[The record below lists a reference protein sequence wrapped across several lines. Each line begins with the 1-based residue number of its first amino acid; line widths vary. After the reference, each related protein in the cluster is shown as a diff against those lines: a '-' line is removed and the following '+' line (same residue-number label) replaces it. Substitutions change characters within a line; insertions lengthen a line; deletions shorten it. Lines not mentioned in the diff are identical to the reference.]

1 MTATLQDEGYHQG
14 RFGMKLREGNTGGL
28 LMIAA
33 MILGLAFANTPLAD
47 GYFGLRDAHV
57 GLPGVD
63 SAFHTVGEWAS
74 EGLLAVFF
82 FMTGL
87 ELKSEFVDGELRR
100 IRKAIVPVAAAFG
113 GVAMPAIIYT
123 VINLISGDS
132 ATLKG
137 WAIPTATDIAFAVSV
152 LAVVGSAL
160 PTAMRTF
167 LLTLAV
173 VDDLIAIVIIAF
185 VYSEGVNFLY
195 LGLAIIPAA
204 AFWVLTHRWPRF
216 FAYSRWGAWAILL
229 PIGIVTW
236 VLIYSAG
243 IHATIAGVVLGFM
256 VPVLHR
262 STPQAG
268 EAPIGLAP
276 RLSHRFSPL
285 SNGIAIPVFAFF
297 ASGVAVGG
305 WSGIV
310 DAFTDPVAIGV
321 VAGLVLGKTI
331 GIFCSTWILTH
342 VSGAEIDEDMSWVD
356 VVGLAMMGGIGFT
369 VALLVAELSFGL
381 GTIHDD
387 HAKVGVLSGSLL
399 AAFLGGI
406 LLSFRNA
413 HYKKLRAAGYPVDT
427 YDGAPP
433 NPDEARAAAA
443 SDEGPT
449 AWETRRG

>member
-1 MTATLQDEGYHQG
+1 MTTTLEQEGYHQST
-14 RFGMKLREGNTGGL
+14 FGSKLRDGNTGGL

-33 MILGLAFANTPLAD
+33 MVLGLLFANSFMAD
-47 GYFGLRDAHV
+47 GYFGLRDAHL
-57 GLPGVD
+57 GIPAVD

-100 IRKAIVPVAAAFG
+100 IKKAIVPVVAAFG
-113 GVAMPAIIYT
+113 GVAMPALIYAA
-123 VINLISGDS
+123 INLFWGDA
-132 ATLKG
+132 ATLRG
-137 WAIPTATDIAFAVSV
+137 WATPTATDIAFAVSV

-185 VYSEGVNFLY
+185 VYSEGVNFLH
-195 LGLAIIPAA
+195 LGLAILPAA
-204 AFWVLTHRWPRF
+204 LFWVLTHRWPRF
-216 FAYSRWGAWAILL
+216 FAHSRWAPWVILL
-229 PIGIVTW
+229 PIGVVTW

-262 STPQAG
+262 SKPQAG

-321 VAGLVLGKTI
+321 VVGLVVGKTI
-331 GIFCSTWILTH
+331 GIFGSTWILTR
-342 VSGAEIDEDMSWVD
+342 VSGAEIDEDMKWID
-356 VVGLAMMGGIGFT
+356 VFGLAMMGGIGFT

-387 HAKVGVLSGSLL
+387 HAKVGVLTGSLL
-399 AAFLGGI
+399 SAILGGI
-406 LLSFRNA
+406 LLGMRNA
-413 HYKKLRAAGYPVDT
+413 HYKRLRAQGVPVDT
-427 YDGAPP
+427 YDGGA
-433 NPDEARAAAA
+433 PDESEATQAR
-443 SDEGPT
+443 SQDDPE
-449 AWETRRG
+449 

>member
-1 MTATLQDEGYHQG
+1 MTTTLAQEGYHQG
-14 RFGMKLREGNTGGL
+14 SFGMKLREGNTGGL

-33 MILGLAFANTPLAD
+33 MVLGLVCANTPLAD
-47 GYFGLRDAHV
+47 GYFGLRDAHL
-57 GLPGVD
+57 GIPGTD

-100 IRKAIVPVAAAFG
+100 IRKAIVPVVAAFG
-113 GVAMPAIIYT
+113 GVAVPALIYT
-123 VINLISGDS
+123 LVNLVWGDS
-132 ATLKG
+132 ATIRG
-137 WAIPTATDIAFAVSV
+137 WATPTATDIAFAVSV

-185 VYSEGVNFLY
+185 VYSEGVNFLF
-195 LGLAIIPAA
+195 LALAVLPAA
-204 AFWVLTHRWPRF
+204 VFWIITHTWPRF
-216 FAYSRWGAWAILL
+216 FAHSPWGAWVILL
-229 PIGIVTW
+229 PLGIVTW
-236 VLIYSAG
+236 ILIYSAG

-262 STPQAG
+262 SAPRAG
-268 EAPIGLAP
+268 EAPVGLAP

-305 WSGIV
+305 WSGIR

-321 VAGLVLGKTI
+321 VIGLVVGKTI
-331 GIFCSTWILTH
+331 GIFGPTWILTH
-342 VSGAEIDEDMSWVD
+342 VSGAEIDEDMTWVD
-356 VVGLAMMGGIGFT
+356 VFGLAMMGGIGFT

-387 HAKVGVLSGSLL
+387 HAKVGVLTGSLVS
-399 AAFLGGI
+399 AFLGGI
-406 LLSFRNA
+406 LLGIRNA
-413 HYKKLRAAGYPVDT
+413 HYKRLRAQGIPVDT
-427 YDGAPP
+427 YDGES
-433 NPDEARAAAA
+433 PDESEARNAQNQDDA
-443 SDEGPT
+443 T
-449 AWETRRG
+449 A

>member
-1 MTATLQDEGYHQG
+1 MTTTLAQEGYHQSK
-14 RFGMKLREGNTGGL
+14 FGMKLREGNTGGL

-33 MILGLAFANTPLAD
+33 MVLGLLFANTALSD
-47 GYFGLRDAHV
+47 GYFGLRDAHL
-57 GLPGVD
+57 GIAGVD

-100 IRKAIVPVAAAFG
+100 IKKAVVPVVAAFG
-113 GVAMPAIIYT
+113 GVAMPAIIYA
-123 VINLISGDS
+123 VINLVWGDS
-132 ATLKG
+132 ATLRG
-137 WAIPTATDIAFAVSV
+137 WATPTATDIAFAVSV

-195 LGLAIIPAA
+195 LGLAVLPAVL
-204 AFWVLTHRWPRF
+204 FWVLTHKWPRF
-216 FAYSRWGAWAILL
+216 FAHSAWGAWVILL
-229 PIGIVTW
+229 PIGLLTW
-236 VLIYSAG
+236 ILIYSAG

-262 STPQAG
+262 SKPRAG

-276 RLSHRFSPL
+276 RLSHRFAPL

-310 DAFTDPVAIGV
+310 DAFSDPVAIGV
-321 VAGLVLGKTI
+321 VVGLVLGKTI
-331 GIFCSTWILTH
+331 GIFGSTWILTH
-342 VSGAEIDEDMSWVD
+342 ISGAEIDEDMKWID
-356 VVGLAMMGGIGFT
+356 VFGLAMMGGIGFT

-387 HAKVGVLSGSLL
+387 HAKVGVLTGSLL
-399 AAFLGGI
+399 SAILGGT
-406 LLSFRNA
+406 LLGIRNA
-413 HYKKLRAAGYPVDT
+413 HYKRLRAQGIPVDT
-427 YDGAPP
+427 YDGDE
-433 NPDEARAAAA
+433 PDELEATEAFAQDDPDAAD
-443 SDEGPT
+443 SRP
-449 AWETRRG
+449 RS